1 MIWFWIAI
9 ALISGFNIS
18 RVITKNRI
26 VSTHN
31 LESDENERLMHVR
44 NQTMRLSELNSL
56 KNSLDVSKKETEA
69 LLKSKDRLEI
79 ILTLLEQKIESN
91 QTAISETLLTRFSKH
106 LRHLL
111 HEGAS
116 SRIQLSENIEYLEGA
131 LALLTVMNN
140 HKWGFEINTDNIA
153 PIDMGRQVSSITLT
167 PWLFEQMWEEVL
179 EGSIEKLVVLD
190 LSTDTYELSAVLKY
204 STKELE
210 YRTALL

>member
-9 ALISGFNIS
+9 ALISGFIIS

-116 SRIQLSENIEYLEGA
+116 SRIQLSENIKYLEGA

-167 PWLFEQMWEEVL
+167 PWLFEQQWEEVL

>member
-9 ALISGFNIS
+9 ALISGFIIS

-56 KNSLDVSKKETEA
+56 KNSLDVSKQETEA